1 MNEETF
7 YDYLCNSCDAT
18 YTSNEEETECFYC
31 GQKTLVIQ
39 IKRPNIVRV
48 RRKTQQQEMNE
59 TLDAMSEPDYD
70 WEWEITRKR

>member
-1 MNEETF
+1 MSKEIF
-7 YDYLCNSCDAT
+7 YDYLCNSCDAS
-18 YTSNEEETECFYC
+18 YTRNEEETECFYC

-59 TLDAMSEPDYD
+59 TLDAMSEPD
-70 WEWEITRKR
+70 

>member
-1 MNEETF
+1 MSKETF
-7 YDYLCNSCDAT
+7 YDYLCNSCDAS

-48 RRKTQQQEMNE
+48 RKKTQQQEMNE
-59 TLDAMSEPDYD
+59 TLDAMSEPDFD
-70 WEWEITRKR
+70 WEWEISRKK

>member
-1 MNEETF
+1 MSKETF
-7 YDYLCNSCDAT
+7 YDYLCNSCGAT

-48 RRKTQQQEMNE
+48 RKKTQQQEMNE

-70 WEWEITRKR
+70 WEWEISRKK

>member
-1 MNEETF
+1 MSEIF
-7 YDYLCNSCDAT
+7 YDYLCNSCDAN

-48 RRKTQQQEMNE
+48 RKKTQQQEMNE
-59 TLDAMSEPDYD
+59 TLDAMSEPDFD
-70 WEWEITRKR
+70 WEWEISRKK